1 MTTPTF
7 SVSRPVLDE
16 LIRLAALEVS
26 GVLRVG
32 RVGSLR
38 RAPFAGPAVLSRVED
53 GQANVR
59 IWIVARPGHALI
71 PLTRQVR
78 AAVAAAVER
87 LVGLQVGE
95 VDVFVD
101 GVGA

>member
-1 MTTPTF
+1 MTTPAF

-26 GVLRVG
+26 GVMRVG

-38 RAPFAGPAVLSRVED
+38 LALFAGPAVVSRVED
-53 GQANVR
+53 GQASVR
-59 IWIVARPGHALI
+59 ISIVARPGHPLV

>member
-1 MTTPTF
+1 MTAPTF

-26 GVLRVG
+26 GVVRVG
-32 RVGSLR
+32 RVGTLR
-38 RAPFAGPAVLSRVED
+38 RAPFSGPAVVSRVED
-53 GQANVR
+53 GRADVW
-59 IWIVARPGHALI
+59 ISIVARPGHALV

-78 AAVAAAVER
+78 ATVTAAVER